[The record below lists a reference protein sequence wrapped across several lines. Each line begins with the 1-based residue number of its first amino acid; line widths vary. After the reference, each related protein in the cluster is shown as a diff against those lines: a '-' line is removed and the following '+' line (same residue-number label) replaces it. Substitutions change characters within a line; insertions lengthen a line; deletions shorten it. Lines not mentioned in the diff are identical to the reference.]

1 MYNTALF
8 FQTVKLED
16 FETAGARLVVPS
28 VSFTAVSA
36 LSAFLIARFK
46 SPRPTLLASQ
56 ALLVAGVVG
65 LFVMAAVFPAHDV
78 HDAVY
83 SLMLVAP
90 MLGVG
95 MMAPSTVLALLD
107 LTEPD
112 THAVIN
118 GGLIMARSLG
128 VFVATAMSTTTIQNA
143 FEASVSQFATGEE
156 MKKVKMRTRH
166 VKTLLHG
173 H

>member
-1 MYNTALF
+1 MYNTTMF
-8 FQTVKLED
+8 FQAVKLD
-16 FETAGARLVVPS
+16 DTDKAGARLVVPS

-36 LSAFLIARFK
+36 LSASIIARVK
-46 SPRPTLLASQ
+46 SPKPTLLASQ
-56 ALLVAGVVG
+56 GLLLVGTTG
-65 LFVMAAVFPAHDV
+65 LFVMAAVFPYHSV

-107 LTEPD
+107 LTDPE

-128 VFVATAMSTTTIQNA
+128 VFVATAMSTTIIQNV
-143 FEASVSQFATGEE
+143 FQASISPFVTGEDIE
-156 MKKVKMRTRH
+156 KVKIRRS
-166 VKTLLHG
+166 L
-173 H
+173 